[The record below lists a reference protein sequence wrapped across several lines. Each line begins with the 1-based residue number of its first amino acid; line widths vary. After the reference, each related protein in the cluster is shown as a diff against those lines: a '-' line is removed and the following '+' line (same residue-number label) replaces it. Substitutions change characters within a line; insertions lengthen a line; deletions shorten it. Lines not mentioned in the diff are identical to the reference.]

1 MKQNIQDLFNY
12 HFEYGTRDKDN
23 TVNSI
28 IIVKGLQSQAT
39 KEQKDLANFFRAIK
53 KRYGTSLEFYN
64 TEDMVQEFAHL
75 FLDGATKLEQLESLD
90 YLLDNPTIYKERINY
105 IFSNITNE
113 FKYIANPQSE
123 TIVTDTGKKHIDIQM
138 SSIDVIVSNEEGE
151 TELSN
156 LLGQDTNLFSA
167 KDSHHNHFI
176 QWVLDNRETILTARQ
191 LEVFNYL
198 MVNYIPLTDRKE
210 DTLSKR
216 QEMLKEIG
224 LTSNSLNS
232 SFKAIKK
239 KCMKA
244 YEKEFQ
250 GIYHGHSHNGRMNL
264 HDMLNSYVEFA
275 DSNKWI
281 DQEERRNT
289 LTHDIASHFD
299 YEDYE
304 LIINKGLTSKQKQ
317 EIVKGIND
325 KDKEHYPRK
334 ISHKVLRLI
343 NNNIKAYL
351 KENEDNVIEASFPEY
366 GYKENPLAG
375 LAIVPSN
382 NLSMTATGL
391 ITYKDKEGNEKLA

>member
-1 MKQNIQDLFNY
+1 
-12 HFEYGTRDKDN
+12 
-23 TVNSI
+23 
-28 IIVKGLQSQAT
+28 
-39 KEQKDLANFFRAIK
+39 
-53 KRYGTSLEFYN
+53 
-64 TEDMVQEFAHL
+64 
-75 FLDGATKLEQLESLD
+75 
-90 YLLDNPTIYKERINY
+90 
-105 IFSNITNE
+105 
-113 FKYIANPQSE
+113 
-123 TIVTDTGKKHIDIQM
+123 
-138 SSIDVIVSNEEGE
+138 
-151 TELSN
+151 
-156 LLGQDTNLFSA
+156 
-167 KDSHHNHFI
+167 
-176 QWVLDNRETILTARQ
+176 
-191 LEVFNYL
+191 
-198 MVNYIPLTDRKE
+198 
-210 DTLSKR
+210 
-216 QEMLKEIG
+216 
-224 LTSNSLNS
+224 
-232 SFKAIKK
+232 
-239 KCMKA
+239 MKA

-264 HDMLNSYVEFA
+264 HDMLESYVEFA

-289 LTHDIASHFD
+289 LTHDIATHFD

-304 LIINKGLTSKQKQ
+304 LIITKGLTSKQKQ